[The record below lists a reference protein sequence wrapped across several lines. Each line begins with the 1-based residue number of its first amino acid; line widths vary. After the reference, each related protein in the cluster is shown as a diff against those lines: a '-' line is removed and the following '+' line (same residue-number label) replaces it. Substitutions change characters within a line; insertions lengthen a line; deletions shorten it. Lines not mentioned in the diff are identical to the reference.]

1 MINQAMGKRD
11 EANPLTPGPSPTGG
25 EGGKGFTAETQRARR
40 IYNQAFIPRIVYP
53 RVKTLG

>member
-1 MINQAMGKRD
+1 MGKRD